1 MNKNKILEIAKQN
14 NGYITTELIT
24 KQGIAKM
31 FLTQLVRENQLI
43 RINRGLYMLSN
54 YIEDE
59 YLKYQSSNPNAIYSL
74 ETALYFHNL
83 SDRIPIIL
91 DMFVQN
97 NYAGSLMKNDNI
109 RLTYINK
116 ELLNLG
122 LIEIESPMGQKIKT
136 YDIDK
141 TICDIIKYKSKI
153 DIEIYS
159 NALKKYAKLKNKNIT
174 KLMKYAKEMKIEEK
188 IRDIMEVL
196 L

>member
-1 MNKNKILEIAKQN
+1 MNKNKILDIAKQN

-43 RINRGLYMLSN
+43 RIDRGLYMLSD

-59 YLKYQSSNPNAIYSL
+59 YLKYQNLNPNAIYSL

-83 SDRIPIIL
+83 SDRIPIVL
-91 DMFVQN
+91 DMFVPN
-97 NYAGSLMKNDNI
+97 NYAGSLIKNANI

-116 ELLNLG
+116 DLLG
-122 LIEIESPMGQKIKT
+122 LGIIEIDSPMGQKIKS
-136 YDIDK
+136 YDMDK
-141 TICDIIKYKSKI
+141 TICDIVKYKSKI

-159 NALKKYAKLKNKNIT
+159 SALKNYAKSKNKNLT

>member
-1 MNKNKILEIAKQN
+1 MNKDKILEIAKLN

-54 YIEDE
+54 YIEDV
-59 YLKYQSSNPNAIYSL
+59 YLKYQSLNPNAIYSL

-83 SDRIPIIL
+83 SDRIPSIL
-91 DMFVQN
+91 DMFVPN
-97 NYAGSLMKNDNI
+97 NYAGSLMKNSSI
-109 RLTYINK
+109 RLTYISKN
-116 ELLNLG
+116 LLELG
-122 LIEIESPMGQKIKT
+122 LIEMESPMGQKIKT

-141 TICDIIKYKSKI
+141 TICDIIKFKSKI

-159 NALKKYAKLKNKNIT
+159 NALKNYAKSKNKNIT

>member
-1 MNKNKILEIAKQN
+1 MNKKKILDIAKEN
-14 NGYITTELIT
+14 NGYITTELIA
-24 KQGIAKM
+24 KQGIAKI
-31 FLTQLVRENQLI
+31 FLTQLVRDNQLI
-43 RINRGLYMLSN
+43 RIDRGLYMLFN

-59 YLKYQSSNPNAIYSL
+59 YLKYQNSNSSAIYSL

-83 SDRIPIIL
+83 SDRIPIVL
-91 DMFVQN
+91 DMFVPS
-97 NYAGSLMKNDNI
+97 NYGGNLIKNDNI

-159 NALKKYAKLKNKNIT
+159 NALKNYAKLKNKNLT
-174 KLMKYAKEMKIEEK
+174 KLMKYAKEMNIEK
-188 IRDIMEVL
+188 KVRDIMEVL